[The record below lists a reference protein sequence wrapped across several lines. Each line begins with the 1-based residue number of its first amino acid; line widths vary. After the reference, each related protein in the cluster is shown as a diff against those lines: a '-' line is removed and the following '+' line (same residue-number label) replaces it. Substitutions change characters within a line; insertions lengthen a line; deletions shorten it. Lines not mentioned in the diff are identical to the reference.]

1 MEYFRIIAIKTTA
14 QNIQRQLTLSNLEA
28 ISTEIFNLETPL
40 QETSNI
46 GGLWGE
52 FTLSRS
58 LINGGVR
65 FALIECPNALC
76 WSITTGFPPNPNT
89 IIIHLT
95 INRQNITSDFNEEIN
110 DFLEDQAV
118 QLTTFFNTL

>member
-1 MEYFRIIAIKTTA
+1 MEYFRIITIKTTA
-14 QNIQRQLTLSNLEA
+14 QNIQSQLTLTNLDA
-28 ISTEIFNLETPL
+28 ISTEIFNLETPN

-76 WSITTGFPPNPNT
+76 WTITTGFPPNPNA

-110 DFLEDQAV
+110 EFLEDQDV
-118 QLTTFFNTL
+118 QLKTFFNTL

>member
-1 MEYFRIIAIKTTA
+1 MEYFRIVKVVTTA
-14 QNIQRQLTLSNLEA
+14 QNIQHQLTLSNLDA
-28 ISTEIFNLETPL
+28 ISAEIFNLETPN

-46 GGLWGE
+46 GGIWGE

-76 WSITTGFPPNPNT
+76 WTITTGYPPKPNT
-89 IIIHLT
+89 ISIHLT
-95 INRQNITSDFNEEIN
+95 INRQEINSYFDEEIN
-110 DFLEDQAV
+110 EFLDDHEV
-118 QLTTFFNTL
+118 QLKAFFNSL